1 MSNEVE
7 ELEKAISAKN
17 EDEVTKITL
26 NHTNAQRVKLRE
38 DYQAKYSR
46 DLIKDFESKFSG
58 EFKDCLMGLYKS
70 PAEFDADLLYYA
82 MKGAGSDKE
91 VMTEV
96 VCFRSPEEFE
106 AIKAKFQEKY
116 GKDLISEIK
125 DECSGDYR
133 KIILALLD
141 NKRVPNS
148 NPDLENCTKIAKELY
163 DAGEG
168 KIGTNEEVFIKYF
181 TTLSPEE
188 LLLVCKEYHKN
199 HKRNMLDSI
208 EEEFSSHTRDLL
220 KIVLYSLYS
229 PSEFYA
235 RNIQMSVAGMG
246 TADNKLIRSII
257 ARSEKDIAKIKKYY
271 KKIYNKDMIEDVK
284 ADVSG
289 SYGNILYGLMQ
300 K

>member
-1 MSNEVE
+1 MSEVE
-7 ELEKAISAKN
+7 ELEKAITSKN
-17 EDEVTKITL
+17 DDEITKITL

-46 DLIKDFESKFSG
+46 DLIKDLEDKFSG
-58 EFKDCLMGLYKS
+58 EFRDCLVGLYKS
-70 PAEFDADLLYYA
+70 PAEFDADLLYKA
-82 MKGAGSDKE
+82 MKGAGPDTA

-106 AIKAKFQEKY
+106 SIKAKFQEKY

-208 EEEFSSHTRDLL
+208 EEEFSSHTKDLL

-235 RNIQMSVAGMG
+235 RTIQMSIAGAG

-257 ARSEKDIAKIKKYY
+257 ARSEKDMAKIKKYY
-271 KKIYNKDMIEDVK
+271 KKIYDKDMIEDVNN
-284 ADVSG
+284 DTSG
-289 SYGNILYGLMQ
+289 SYKNILDGLMQ

>member
-7 ELEKAISAKN
+7 ELEKAISSKN
-17 EDEVTKITL
+17 EDEITKITL

-46 DLIKDFESKFSG
+46 DLIKDLESNFSK
-58 EFKDCLMGLYKS
+58 EFKDCLVGLYKS
-70 PAEFDADLLYYA
+70 PAEFDADLLYNA

-168 KIGTNEEVFIKYF
+168 KIG
-181 TTLSPEE
+181 
-188 LLLVCKEYHKN
+188 
-199 HKRNMLDSI
+199 D
-208 EEEFSSHTRDLL
+208 RDR
-220 KIVLYSLYS
+220 K
-229 PSEFYA
+229 
-235 RNIQMSVAGMG
+235 SV
-246 TADNKLIRSII
+246 
-257 ARSEKDIAKIKKYY
+257 
-271 KKIYNKDMIEDVK
+271 V
-284 ADVSG
+284 
-289 SYGNILYGLMQ
+289 
-300 K
+300 

>member
-1 MSNEVE
+1 MSEVE
-7 ELEKAISAKN
+7 ELEKAITSKN
-17 EDEVTKITL
+17 DDEITKITL

-257 ARSEKDIAKIKKYY
+257 ARSEKDMAKIKKYY
-271 KKIYNKDMIEDVK
+271 KKIYDKDMIEDVNN
-284 ADVSG
+284 DTSG
-289 SYGNILYGLMQ
+289 SYKNILDGLMQ

>member
-1 MSNEVE
+1 MSEVE
-7 ELEKAISAKN
+7 ELEKAITSKN
-17 EDEVTKITL
+17 DDEITKITL

-46 DLIKDFESKFSG
+46 DLIKDLEDKFSG
-58 EFKDCLMGLYKS
+58 EFRDCLVGLYKS
-70 PAEFDADLLYYA
+70 PAEFDADLLYKA

-106 AIKAKFQEKY
+106 SIKAKFQEKY

-208 EEEFSSHTRDLL
+208 EEEFSSHTKDLL

-235 RNIQMSVAGMG
+235 RTIQMSIAGAG

-257 ARSEKDIAKIKKYY
+257 ARSEKDMAKIKKYY
-271 KKIYNKDMIEDVK
+271 KKIHNKDMIQEVND
-284 ADVSG
+284 DLSG
-289 SYGNILYGLMQ
+289 AYKTIIEGLM
-300 K
+300 KK

>member
-7 ELEKAISAKN
+7 ELEKAISSKN
-17 EDEVTKITL
+17 EDEITKFTL

-46 DLIKDFESKFSG
+46 DLIKDFESNFKS
-58 EFKDCLMGLYKS
+58 EFKDCLVGLYKS
-70 PAEFDADLLYYA
+70 PAEFDADLLYNA

-208 EEEFSSHTRDLL
+208 EEEFSSHTKDLL

-235 RNIQMSVAGMG
+235 RNIQMSVAGLG

-257 ARSEKDIAKIKKYY
+257 ARSEKDMAKIKKYY

-289 SYGNILYGLMQ
+289 SYGNILNGLLQ

>member
-1 MSNEVE
+1 MSDEVE
-7 ELEKAISAKN
+7 ELEKAISSKN
-17 EDEVTKITL
+17 EDEITKFTL

-46 DLIKDFESKFSG
+46 DLLKDFESKFSG
-58 EFKDCLMGLYKS
+58 EFRDCLLGLYKS
-70 PAEFDADLLYYA
+70 PAEFDADLLYNA
-82 MKGAGSDKE
+82 MKGIGSDKE

-96 VCFRSPEEFE
+96 VCFRTPEEFE

-116 GKDLISEIK
+116 GKDLIAEIK

-208 EEEFSSHTRDLL
+208 DEEFSSHTKDLL

-235 RNIQMSVAGMG
+235 RTIQMSVAGLG

-257 ARSEKDIAKIKKYY
+257 ARSEKDMAKIKKYY
-271 KKIYNKDMIEDVK
+271 KKIYNKDMIEDVDG
-284 ADVSG
+284 DVSG
-289 SYGNILYGLMQ
+289 SYKNILDGLMQ

>member
-7 ELEKAISAKN
+7 ELEKAISSKN
-17 EDEVTKITL
+17 EDEITKITL

-46 DLIKDFESKFSG
+46 DLIKDLEDKFSG
-58 EFKDCLMGLYKS
+58 EFRDCLVGLYKS
-70 PAEFDADLLYYA
+70 PAEFDADLLYKA

-106 AIKAKFQEKY
+106 SIKAKFQEKY

-208 EEEFSSHTRDLL
+208 EEEFSSHTKDLL

-235 RNIQMSVAGMG
+235 RTIQMSIAGAG

-257 ARSEKDIAKIKKYY
+257 ARSEKDMAKIKKYY
-271 KKIYNKDMIEDVK
+271 KKIYDKDMIEDVNN
-284 ADVSG
+284 DTSG
-289 SYGNILYGLMQ
+289 SYKNILDGLMQ

>member
-7 ELEKAISAKN
+7 ELEKAISSKN
-17 EDEVTKITL
+17 EDEITKFTL

-46 DLIKDFESKFSG
+46 DLIKDFESNFKS
-58 EFKDCLMGLYKS
+58 EFKDCLVGLYKS
-70 PAEFDADLLYYA
+70 PAEFDADLLYNA

-208 EEEFSSHTRDLL
+208 EEEFSSHTKDLL

-235 RNIQMSVAGMG
+235 RTIQMSIAGAG

-257 ARSEKDIAKIKKYY
+257 ARSEKDMAKIKKYY
-271 KKIYNKDMIEDVK
+271 KKIYDKDMIEDVNN
-284 ADVSG
+284 DTSG
-289 SYGNILYGLMQ
+289 SYKNILNGLMQ

>member
-1 MSNEVE
+1 MSEVE
-7 ELEKAISAKN
+7 ELEKAITSKN
-17 EDEVTKITL
+17 DDEITKITL

-46 DLIKDFESKFSG
+46 DLIKDLEDKFSG
-58 EFKDCLMGLYKS
+58 EFRDCLVGLYKS
-70 PAEFDADLLYYA
+70 PAEFDADLLYNA

-106 AIKAKFQEKY
+106 SIKAKFQEKY

-208 EEEFSSHTRDLL
+208 EEEFSSHTKDLL

-235 RNIQMSVAGMG
+235 RTIQMSIAGAG

-257 ARSEKDIAKIKKYY
+257 ARSEKDMAKIKKYY
-271 KKIYNKDMIEDVK
+271 KKIYDKDMIEDVNN
-284 ADVSG
+284 DTSG
-289 SYGNILYGLMQ
+289 SYKNILDGLMQ

>member
-7 ELEKAISAKN
+7 ELEKAISSKN
-17 EDEVTKITL
+17 EDEITKFTL

-46 DLIKDFESKFSG
+46 DLIKDLEDKFSG
-58 EFKDCLMGLYKS
+58 EFRDCLVGLYKS
-70 PAEFDADLLYYA
+70 PAEFDADLLYKA

-106 AIKAKFQEKY
+106 SIKAKFQEKY

-208 EEEFSSHTRDLL
+208 EEEFSSHTKDLL

-235 RNIQMSVAGMG
+235 RTIQMSVAGMG
-246 TADNKLIRSII
+246 TSDNKLIRSII
-257 ARSEKDIAKIKKYY
+257 ARSEKDMAKIKKYY
-271 KKIYNKDMIEDVK
+271 KKIYNKDMIEDVNG
-284 ADVSG
+284 DVSG
-289 SYGNILYGLMQ
+289 SYRNILDGLMQ

>member
-1 MSNEVE
+1 MSEVE
-7 ELEKAISAKN
+7 ELEKAITSKN
-17 EDEVTKITL
+17 DDEITKITL

-46 DLIKDFESKFSG
+46 DLIKDLEDKFSG
-58 EFKDCLMGLYKS
+58 EFRDCLVGLYKS
-70 PAEFDADLLYYA
+70 PAEFDADLLYKA

-106 AIKAKFQEKY
+106 SIKAKFQEKY

-208 EEEFSSHTRDLL
+208 EEEFSSHTKDLL

-235 RNIQMSVAGMG
+235 RTIQMSIAGVG

-257 ARSEKDIAKIKKYY
+257 ARSEKDMAKIKKYY

-289 SYGNILYGLMQ
+289 SYGNILYGLLQ

>member
-1 MSNEVE
+1 MSEVE
-7 ELEKAISAKN
+7 ELEKAITSKN
-17 EDEVTKITL
+17 DDEITKITL

-46 DLIKDFESKFSG
+46 DLIKDLEDKFSG
-58 EFKDCLMGLYKS
+58 EFRDCLVGLYKS
-70 PAEFDADLLYYA
+70 PAEFDADLLYKA

-106 AIKAKFQEKY
+106 SIKAKFQEKY

-208 EEEFSSHTRDLL
+208 EEEFSSHTKDLL

-235 RNIQMSVAGMG
+235 RTIQMSIAGAG

-257 ARSEKDIAKIKKYY
+257 ARSEKDMAKIKKYY
-271 KKIYNKDMIEDVK
+271 KKIYDKDMIEDVNN
-284 ADVSG
+284 DTSG
-289 SYGNILYGLMQ
+289 SYKNILNGLMQ

>member
-1 MSNEVE
+1 MSDEVE
-7 ELEKAISAKN
+7 ELEKAISSKN
-17 EDEVTKITL
+17 EDEITKFTL

-46 DLIKDFESKFSG
+46 DLLKDFESKFSG
-58 EFKDCLMGLYKS
+58 EFRDCLMGLYKS
-70 PAEFDADLLYYA
+70 PAEFDADLLYTA
-82 MKGAGSDKE
+82 MKGLGSDKE

-96 VCFRSPEEFE
+96 VCFRTPEEFE

-141 NKRVPNS
+141 NKRIPNS

-208 EEEFSSHTRDLL
+208 EEEFSSETKDLL

-235 RNIQMSVAGMG
+235 RTIQMSVAGMG

-257 ARSEKDIAKIKKYY
+257 ARSEKDMAKIKKYY
-271 KKIYNKDMIEDVK
+271 KKIYNKDMIEDVDG
-284 ADVSG
+284 DVSG
-289 SYGNILYGLMQ
+289 SYKNILDGLMQ

>member
-1 MSNEVE
+1 MSEVE
-7 ELEKAISAKN
+7 ELEKAITSKN
-17 EDEVTKITL
+17 DDEITKITL

-46 DLIKDFESKFSG
+46 DLIKDLEDKFSG
-58 EFKDCLMGLYKS
+58 EFRDCLVGLYKS

-168 KIGTNEEVFIKYF
+168 KIGTNEEIFIKYF

-208 EEEFSSHTRDLL
+208 EEEFSSHTKDLL

-235 RNIQMSVAGMG
+235 RNIQMSIAGMG

-257 ARSEKDIAKIKKYY
+257 ARSEKDMAKIKKYY
-271 KKIYNKDMIEDVK
+271 KKIYDKDMIEDVNN
-284 ADVSG
+284 DTSG
-289 SYGNILYGLMQ
+289 SYKNILDGLMQ